1 MIDDVIIE
9 VLKACFKMEIS
20 NEFSFCD
27 DAIIVKLLD
36 GKKVKIAVKEA

>member
-20 NEFSFCD
+20 NAFSFCENT
-27 DAIIVKLLD
+27 IIVKLLD
-36 GKKVKIAVKEA
+36 GKKVKIAVKGA